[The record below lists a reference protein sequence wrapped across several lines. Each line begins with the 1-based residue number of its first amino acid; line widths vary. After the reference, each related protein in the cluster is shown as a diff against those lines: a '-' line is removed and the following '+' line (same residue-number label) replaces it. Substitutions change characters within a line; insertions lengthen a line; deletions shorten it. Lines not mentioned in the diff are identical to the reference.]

1 MIEPIIQVEN
11 ISKQYHI
18 GKRRGYRT
26 FRDALTDMATAP
38 IRRLRYFGRVS
49 CSQEDT
55 IWALE
60 DVSFDVMP
68 GEVMG
73 IIGRNGAGKSTL
85 LKILSRV
92 TEPTKGQALL
102 RGRVGSLLEV
112 GTGFHP
118 ELTGR
123 ENIFLSGAILGMR
136 RKEIKRR
143 FSEIVEFSGVEK
155 FIETPVKRYSCG
167 MRVRLGFAV
176 AAHLDPEIMLID
188 EVLAV
193 GDTAFQKKCLGK
205 MNDVAKSGRTI
216 LFVSHDMGAISR
228 LCQRAV
234 LVDDGRATV
243 WDNVNEAVNHYL
255 RPDGQEHFG
264 AADLRHAPGQ
274 FQNRQVI
281 LTSISTHRLDGAPS
295 CLFATGDDMLIRIT
309 YEMPEPTDSGYCSV
323 HFLDAAGGRVMTINS
338 RHAGNP
344 LSLQGIGTIEC
355 VLCDV
360 RLGSGD
366 YLVEVTIGRTFPNHK
381 IMDYV
386 PAAMTIRMN
395 LGNYLSGVELL
406 SGQGC
411 IAQQSQWHSLSEDTE
426 HDNGCLASRSHKS

>member
-11 ISKQYHI
+11 LSKQYHI
-18 GKRRGYRT
+18 GRQRGYRT
-26 FRDALTDMATAP
+26 FRDAIADVVTSP
-38 IRRLRYFGRVS
+38 FRRLRNFGRDS
-49 CSQEDT
+49 SSEDDT
-55 IWALE
+55 IWAIE

-85 LKILSRV
+85 LKILSRI
-92 TEPTKGQALL
+92 TEPTKGQAVLK
-102 RGRVGSLLEV
+102 GRVGSLLEV

-123 ENIFLSGAILGMR
+123 ENIYLSGAILGMR
-136 RKEIKRR
+136 RREIKQR
-143 FSEIVEFSGVEK
+143 FGEIVEFSGVEK
-155 FIETPVKRYSCG
+155 FIETPVKRYSSG

-193 GDTAFQKKCLGK
+193 GDATFQKKCLGK

-234 LVDDGRATV
+234 LIDDGRAKV
-243 WDNVNEAVNHYL
+243 WDDVNEAVNHYL

-264 AADLRHAPGQ
+264 DADLRHAPGQ

-281 LTSISTHRLDGAPS
+281 LTSISTHRLDGTPS
-295 CLFATGDDMLIRIT
+295 CLFATSDDILLRIT
-309 YEMPEPTDSGYCSV
+309 YEMPEPTESGYCSV
-323 HFLDAAGGRVMTINS
+323 HFLDSSGGRVMTINS
-338 RHAGNP
+338 RHCGTP
-344 LSLQGIGTIEC
+344 LPLQGNGTIEC
-355 VLCDV
+355 VLRDV

-381 IMDYV
+381 ILDYV

-395 LGNYLSGVELL
+395 IGNYLSGIELL

-411 IAQQSQWHSLSEDTE
+411 IAQQSQWHSLSEE
-426 HDNGCLASRSHKS
+426 PSHDNGCLTSRSNKS